1 MNSVDTANAILDEI
15 DSEALYKRLST
26 YALSLAREMPD
37 VFDGISWE
45 DLVVETFMAYLSAE
59 SGLNWDPTRNSLER
73 FLCGVLKNK
82 FLTHVRRSKL
92 LPASAEN
99 SPFLPELPDPAI
111 REEPPSDTVDRLKIV
126 ARGDR
131 ELEELID
138 AAQGLETVSKVN
150 QQLSER
156 LNIPV
161 PDVVNRKKR
170 LVRRLKEV
178 AGETRGCVHSW
189 SKLSL

>member
-1 MNSVDTANAILDEI
+1 MKPVDTANAILDEI
-15 DSEALYKRLST
+15 DSAALYKRLST
-26 YALSLAREMPD
+26 YARSLAREMPD
-37 VFDGISWE
+37 VFDGISPK
-45 DLVVETFMAYLSAE
+45 DLVGETFVAYLSAE
-59 SGLNWDPTRNSLER
+59 SGLNWDPTRSSLER

-82 FLTHVRRSKL
+82 FLMHVRRSKL

-99 SPFLPELPDPAI
+99 GPFLAELPNPAI
-111 REEPPSDTVDRLKIV
+111 MEERASDTVDRLKIV

-156 LNIPV
+156 LNITV

>member
-1 MNSVDTANAILDEI
+1 MME
-15 DSEALYKRLST
+15 
-26 YALSLAREMPD
+26 
-37 VFDGISWE
+37 
-45 DLVVETFMAYLSAE
+45 
-59 SGLNWDPTRNSLER
+59 ER
-73 FLCGVLKNK
+73 
-82 FLTHVRRSKL
+82 
-92 LPASAEN
+92 A
-99 SPFLPELPDPAI
+99 
-111 REEPPSDTVDRLKIV
+111 SDTVDRLKIV

-156 LNIPV
+156 LNIAV
-161 PDVVNRKKR
+161 PEVVNRKKR

-189 SKLSL
+189 SKLSLAPVLKV